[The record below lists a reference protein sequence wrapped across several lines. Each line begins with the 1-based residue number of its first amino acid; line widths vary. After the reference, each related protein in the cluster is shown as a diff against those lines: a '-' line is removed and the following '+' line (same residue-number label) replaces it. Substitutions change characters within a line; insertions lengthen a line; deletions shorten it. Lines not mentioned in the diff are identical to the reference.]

1 MKILVTDDMVSMRHV
16 MIHMLRGLGH
26 EDIDEAVDGSQ
37 AYDMLQKRHYDL
49 LITDLNMPKM
59 DGKQLLKKVK
69 TDKNLNYLPVLMVTC
84 EDDRN
89 KVTEIIKSKV
99 SGFIV
104 KPFNLRTLKRQLQ
117 KIYQSQNEVV
127 NLS

>member
-26 EDIDEAVDGSQ
+26 EDIDEAVDGGQ

-99 SGFIV
+99 SGFII

>member
-99 SGFIV
+99 SGFII

>member
-26 EDIDEAVDGSQ
+26 EDIDEAIDGSQ

-99 SGFIV
+99 SGFII

>member
-37 AYDMLQKRHYDL
+37 AYDMLLKRHYDL

-99 SGFIV
+99 SGFII